1 MVPGFVSQGIVPEEM
16 RCLGRTKASNFYKR
30 CNQQT
35 LFLFCWQHAW
45 QLLLVVVAAAVAVTI
60 LLLAI
65 SGFSGYSLRDL
76 LSKQSVYAEPNITC
90 ALVFPTE
97 TEDHNPEV
105 VFRNDGPVKA
115 ISIYWDVKVY
125 RYDSVI
131 DDITAYAILGS
142 ESRDHPFFHKKI
154 NPSEEFRHST
164 IGLSGDNLLAI
175 YLISGFYYVEPNT
188 QPFNLENYYFVENNR
203 INDSIQFKKDSR
215 YNDLMQKIEAFDISQ
230 ASASPDIDV
239 HNAKATP
246 NGPTVAL
253 VPESPVKVVHGGES
267 PESPIVQ
274 PLSIQA
280 SYVYRAGGTGPLL
293 PITRG
298 GELNS
303 GDHYKIYFKAN
314 QDCYVYV
321 YQTDAT
327 GQIFRLFPL
336 KQFDGVMLNHN
347 NPVKAEADV
356 VLPSKDRFFYLDD
369 IIGKEKILFVASVQ
383 RNIELEVLD
392 NTLKK
397 SVRSKNKTQISRAKK
412 NMADY
417 LTTRVNSGIIKTL
430 TSPVAWQAN
439 DATSPVLGYLIK
451 SMEKD
456 SFHEVEFFHR

>member
-1 MVPGFVSQGIVPEEM
+1 MKNGMPALVWVAFVAFIAG
-16 RCLGRTKASNFYKR
+16 
-30 CNQQT
+30 T
-35 LFLFCWQHAW
+35 LFGCSS
-45 QLLLVVVAAAVAVTI
+45 I
-60 LLLAI
+60 LHKI
-65 SGFSGYSLRDL
+65 W
-76 LSKQSVYAEPNITC
+76 P
-90 ALVFPTE
+90 
-97 TEDHNPEV
+97 
-105 VFRNDGPVKA
+105 
-115 ISIYWDVKVY
+115 
-125 RYDSVI
+125 
-131 DDITAYAILGS
+131 DD
-142 ESRDHPFFHKKI
+142 DK
-154 NPSEEFRHST
+154 
-164 IGLSGDNLLAI
+164 
-175 YLISGFYYVEPNT
+175 
-188 QPFNLENYYFVENNR
+188 
-203 INDSIQFKKDSR
+203 
-215 YNDLMQKIEAFDISQ
+215 
-230 ASASPDIDV
+230 
-239 HNAKATP
+239 
-246 NGPTVAL
+246 
-253 VPESPVKVVHGGES
+253 
-267 PESPIVQ
+267 

-293 PITRG
+293 PITSG

-327 GQIFRLFPL
+327 GQVFRLFPL

-347 NPVKAEADV
+347 NPVTAEADV

-369 IIGKEKILFVASVQ
+369 IIGKEKIFFVASVQ

-397 SVRSKNKTQISRAKK
+397 AVRSKNKTQISLSKK

-439 DATSPVLGYLIK
+439 DTTSPVLGYLIK